1 MANAST
7 TGFGFRPVKKIAQND
22 NNAGLSEYSV
32 AASSALISHACL
44 VQLTADGVVL
54 ASTNSTEN
62 NLGVLNGVFYTD
74 ATTSKPTWSNY
85 SPASNTATDIVA
97 YINDDPMQMYEVMSA
112 DTAFNQN
119 EVGHCADQVL
129 AAGTSPLFISS
140 SKISAT
146 TATTLA
152 QLFILGVSKDPDHS
166 DTTEEG
172 FSLRVQI
179 REHILIGDDTPRAGI

>member
-7 TGFGFRPVKKIAQND
+7 TGFGFRPIKMVGQAY
-22 NNAGLSEYSV
+22 NNAALSEYSV

-54 ASTNSTEN
+54 ASGNTDAN
-62 NLGVLNGVFYTD
+62 NLGTLNGVFYTD
-74 ATTSKPTWSNY
+74 ATTNKPTFSNF
-85 SPASNTATDIVA
+85 SPASNTATDITALVTD
-97 YINDDPMQMYEVMSA
+97 NPQQMYEVMSA

-129 AAGTSPLFISS
+129 AVGTTPLFISK

-146 TATTLA
+146 TSASIA
-152 QLFILGVSKDPDHS
+152 QLKIIGVSRDPDHS
-166 DTTEEG
+166 DTSEEG
-172 FSLRVQI
+172 FALRVMI
-179 REHILIGDDTPRAGI
+179 NEHILGNNVAGI